1 MKSQTIKTNLFI
13 ITNENG
19 NKFIK
24 SYETI
29 VAEIIG
35 QEIICNGTY
44 SKTTT
49 AHINHVATIMNKKIV
64 SNNERPE
71 FNKLPYG
78 IRIK

>member
-1 MKSQTIKTNLFI
+1 MKTQTIKTNLFI
-13 ITNENG
+13 VTDENG

-35 QEIICNGTY
+35 NEIICNGSY
-44 SKTTT
+44 SKTTSS
-49 AHINHVATIMNKKIV
+49 HIKHIATIMNKTIIK
-64 SNNERPE
+64 SDERPS
-71 FNKLPYG
+71 FDMLPYG